1 MTTTTTVGAGRG
13 LARLLLVGGLTG
25 LAASAALTFERL
37 RLLEDPAYRPSCSIN
52 PVISCGSVM
61 RTGQAA
67 VFGFPNPLI
76 GLVAFGALTAVGAGL
91 LAGARHRRWY
101 WLGLQAGTLAGL
113 AFVVWLI
120 AQALYV
126 IGALCPY
133 CMVVWAVIGPLTW
146 YVTLHNLRTGILPA
160 PRAWTAPTRFHWVGP
175 ALWYLGIALLVL
187 NRFWYYWQ
195 TLL

>member
-1 MTTTTTVGAGRG
+1 MTTTAPVGAGRG
-13 LARLLLVGGLTG
+13 LARLLLAGGLIG
-25 LAASAALTFERL
+25 LAASAVLTFDKL
-37 RLLEDPAYRPSCSIN
+37 RLLENPAYRPSCSIN

-91 LAGARHRRWY
+91 LAGARYRRWF
-101 WLGLQAGTLAGL
+101 WLGLQAGSLAGL

-120 AQALYV
+120 GQALYV

-133 CMVVWAVIGPLTW
+133 CMVVWAVVGPLAW
-146 YVTLHNLRTGILPA
+146 YVTLHNLRTGVLPA
-160 PRAWTAPTRFHWVGP
+160 PRRWAGPARFPWSGP
-175 ALWYLGIALLVL
+175 ALWYLGITLLVL
-187 NRFWYYWQ
+187 NRFWFYWR
-195 TLL
+195 TLI